1 VPTRQDRTGDEAVS
15 DVVGQGAG
23 TQGGRAALKQ
33 ALAAPASS
41 SPAGGLT
48 ALIYH
53 RVGGG
58 TPDERDLS
66 TAAFEAQMDALAR
79 HRVVGIDQAI
89 AELQAGDDR
98 QKVVTTFDDGFADVH
113 TPALQIL
120 TERQLPFT
128 LYVATAYMDGLMHW
142 DGSTAKAPGPA
153 LTWDQLEEV
162 AASPLCTIGN
172 HTHNHARPEKLTVE
186 ELDTCTALL
195 EDRLGITPR
204 HFAYTWGIPVPA
216 MEHELRARFD
226 SAVTGELGRNH
237 PGVDPIRLK
246 RIPVRGSDP
255 LNFFEA
261 KLTGRLLPERTY
273 AAVVATAKRVGLQ
286 A

>member
-1 VPTRQDRTGDEAVS
+1 MGDYSLEQTA
-15 DVVGQGAG
+15 DPAIPGN
-23 TQGGRAALKQ
+23 GGRAALKQ
-33 ALAAPASS
+33 RLATTAKGSS
-41 SPAGGLT
+41 AGGLT

-66 TAAFEAQMDALAR
+66 TAAFEQQMDALAR
-79 HRVVGIDQAI
+79 HRVVGLDQAV

-98 QKVVTTFDDGFADVH
+98 QKVVLTFDDGFADVH

-172 HTHNHARPEKLTVE
+172 HTHNHARPEKLTVA
-186 ELDTCTALL
+186 ELDTCTKLL
-195 EDRLGITPR
+195 EERLGITPR

-237 PGVDPIRLK
+237 PGVDPMRLK

-261 KLTGRLLPERTY
+261 KLTGRLLPERAY
-273 AAVVATAKRVGLQ
+273 AAIVATAKRVGLR